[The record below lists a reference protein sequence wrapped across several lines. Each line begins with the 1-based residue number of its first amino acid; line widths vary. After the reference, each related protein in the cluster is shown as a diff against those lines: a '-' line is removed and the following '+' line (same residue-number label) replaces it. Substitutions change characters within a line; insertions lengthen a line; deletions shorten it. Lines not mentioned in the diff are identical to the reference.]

1 MSHSYATNHY
11 HRLDSHLELPNQQC
25 QNDFH
30 GYKCV
35 FIKRWVKKIVI
46 GILAIPCVA
55 KFVKSFVIQPSERLT
70 VKQNENQNKTNRQS
84 LIHKRIY

>member
-1 MSHSYATNHY
+1 MSHSYATNRY
-11 HRLDSHLELPNQQC
+11 HHLDSHLELPNQQW

-30 GYKCV
+30 GYKSV

-46 GILAIPCVA
+46 GIPAIPCVA
-55 KFVKSFVIQPSERLT
+55 KFVKSIVLQPSERLT
-70 VKQNENQNKTNRQS
+70 VKHNENQNKINRHS